1 MNTKKIKTIND
12 EAEDENILN
21 TYIREIDRIPL
32 LTNDEEYTLAVKA
45 KNGDM
50 NAREKLI
57 TSNLRFV
64 IKIAKEFQNRGLP
77 LKDLI
82 SEGNI
87 GLLTAIDKFEPELG
101 NKFTTYAVWW
111 IRQAVIKAIGDKAR
125 LIRLPMNRY
134 AQLNSIQLA
143 KATLERQGEKADA
156 ANLAKLCN
164 MTEEDVNSILN
175 ITNNVFSLD
184 APVNED
190 DDYSFGDVIE
200 DKSMGPDEAL
210 LAKSLTQS
218 IDDIMKMYSERER
231 EIIRLRYG
239 LHDTKPLSLKEIGE
253 LYGLSKERIRQIEK
267 KILSKLS
274 KDKNVSEL
282 KAYIA

>member
-175 ITNNVFSLD
+175 ITNNIFSLD

>member
-143 KATLERQGEKADA
+143 KATLEKQGEKADA

-175 ITNNVFSLD
+175 ITNNIFSLD